1 MGKAI
6 RRESEELRVR
16 SAKFAAIRKH
26 PIPCRGEHCSPA
38 PMGRTVLKKKD
49 TDRTAGEYRIRPYG
63 WKGCSHSVE
72 YIRSGVPRQ
81 PSPAGKVDRGEVQ
94 RRFDERRM
102 RRATFCE
109 HTIMGLI
116 EGISYFPKK
125 LPPREIKRYKSPAGS
140 PHPSDSRGFPAS
152 PSATF
157 PAGEGYKTSRDPR
170 IWQCAKAFWALF
182 LEKARP

>member
-1 MGKAI
+1 MLARTNGKNSFEKVPTE
-6 RRESEELRVR
+6 RR
-16 SAKFAAIRKH
+16 A
-26 PIPCRGEHCSPA
+26 
-38 PMGRTVLKKKD
+38 D
-49 TDRTAGEYRIRPYG
+49 TIRPYG

-116 EGISYFPKK
+116 EGISYFPKTPTGNK
-125 LPPREIKRYKSPAGS
+125 ALQIPCGLSSSVRQSRLSRLSVCHLPRRGRLTEPADRDKDNKKHKIFVISPVRKH
-140 PHPSDSRGFPAS
+140 PHP
-152 PSATF
+152 
-157 PAGEGYKTSRDPR
+157 
-170 IWQCAKAFWALF
+170 L
-182 LEKARP
+182 